1 MRGSMKDWRVI
12 KRMTEAEDGY
22 IYKTK
27 RYAFL
32 RNGDIVIRVE
42 IKTYR
47 MYGACSFFR
56 YGKFYC
62 SLEEEGFGE
71 LMK

>member
-32 RNGDIVIRVE
+32 RNEDIVTRVD
-42 IKTYR
+42 IKAFR
-47 MYGACSFFR
+47 MFGVCSFVMYGE
-56 YGKFYC
+56 FYC
-62 SLEEEGFGE
+62 NIKEEGFGE
-71 LMK
+71 MMR